1 MLVRSLF
8 AVVYFLSFWWFSKE
22 QGNAQKVEVNT
33 QEQKEDTRSLLTQL
47 RYKKKIYLSDG
58 TVSNIRVEEDYWDE
72 LDYILAELKEVRTP
86 ESYKEVYSGYS
97 DDGIKFSTDLNY
109 LRIYTVNQESY
120 YKIPVDSKEEFTNV
134 LNKSIYTSFGFITQ
148 YKNWESVSITY
159 GEKTK
164 KIHKWKYDDLS
175 YKMASKRIVGK
186 VQPEKSK
193 ERSEYNFTI
202 AIKIKG
208 QDITVE
214 TMGEDYVKI
223 TSHKLQ
229 SYYEVHNALYEYIKN
244 DIFKIK

>member
-1 MLVRSLF
+1 MAKKRKIKKSAILPLSLLIFF
-8 AVVYFLSFWWFSKE
+8 ALYFLSFWWFSKE

-164 KIHKWKYDDLS
+164 KNHKWK
-175 YKMASKRIVGK
+175 
-186 VQPEKSK
+186 
-193 ERSEYNFTI
+193 
-202 AIKIKG
+202 
-208 QDITVE
+208 
-214 TMGEDYVKI
+214 
-223 TSHKLQ
+223 
-229 SYYEVHNALYEYIKN
+229 
-244 DIFKIK
+244 

>member
-1 MLVRSLF
+1 MAKKRKIKKSAILPLSLLIFF
-8 AVVYFLSFWWFSKE
+8 ALYFLSFWWFSKE
-22 QGNAQKVEVNT
+22 QGNTQKIEVNT
-33 QEQKEDTRSLLTQL
+33 QGQKEDTRSLLTQL

-72 LDYILAELKEVRTP
+72 LDYILAELKEVRIP
-86 ESYKEVYSGYS
+86 ESYKETYSGYS

-109 LRIYTVNQESY
+109 LRIYTVNQEAY

-134 LNKSIYTSFGFITQ
+134 LNKSIYTSFGFVTQ

-159 GEKTK
+159 GDKTK
-164 KIHKWKYDDLS
+164 KIH
-175 YKMASKRIVGK
+175 K

-193 ERSEYNFTI
+193 ERSEYNFTMS
-202 AIKIKG
+202 IKIKG

-214 TMGEDYVKI
+214 TMGADYVKI